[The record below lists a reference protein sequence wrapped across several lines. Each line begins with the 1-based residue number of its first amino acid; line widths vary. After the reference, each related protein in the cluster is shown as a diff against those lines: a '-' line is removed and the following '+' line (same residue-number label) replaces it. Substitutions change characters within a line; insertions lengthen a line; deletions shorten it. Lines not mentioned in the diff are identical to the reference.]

1 MALCNFETFGKYG
14 WSYLKL
20 VTVGFGSYR
29 VNLKLSRLVK
39 FKLKY
44 VVNFFSD

>member
-1 MALCNFETFGKYG
+1 MYG

-20 VTVGFGSYR
+20 ITVGFGSYR
-29 VNLKLSRLVK
+29 VDLKLSRLVK

-44 VVNFFSD
+44 VVNFFGD